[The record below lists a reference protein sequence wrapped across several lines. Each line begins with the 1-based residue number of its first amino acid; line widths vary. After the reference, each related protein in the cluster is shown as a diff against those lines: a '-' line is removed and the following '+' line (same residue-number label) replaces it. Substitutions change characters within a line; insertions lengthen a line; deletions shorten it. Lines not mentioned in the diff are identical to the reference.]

1 MRSAAS
7 RRASFALEDPL
18 RKFTRSVARGGV
30 LAVGAALLL
39 AGCSAA
45 PEAPSGSEPA
55 AEEPTTDIQP
65 CIVSDEGGFDDRS
78 FNQLGAEG
86 LRAASEA
93 LGVEG
98 VEVESSSPSDYAPN
112 LDSVIAQGCNMV
124 VSVGFNLAEATGA
137 AATANPDVNFAII
150 DDNSIEAENVQ
161 PIVFNTAEAAFLAGY
176 AAASHSES
184 GIIATWGGIQIPPV
198 TIFMD
203 GFVEGA
209 EYFNEQNDADVQ
221 ILGWDAE
228 GQSGSF
234 TGSFSAGVEAKAMA
248 QTYIDQGADV
258 LMPVGGPIFLSAI
271 EAIRDA
277 GDDSGIAM
285 VGVDADL
292 YETSP
297 ENGDLFL
304 TSVLKGM
311 ATGVETVITEA
322 ANGEFSNEPYVGTL
336 ENDGVGIA
344 PFHDFEGSVDAELQ
358 TQLDEIREAII
369 AGEIVVESPAS
380 P

>member
-1 MRSAAS
+1 M
-7 RRASFALEDPL
+7 